1 MSARCLDSCFLVDL
15 LAADPAAVKKAAE
28 LEASGERLSIA
39 APAATE
45 VLMGA
50 HFRGGVY
57 LRKALELLGGLDL
70 LPADSPVVGDA
81 GELGA
86 ELMRRGVRA
95 GAVDLLIAASARVH
109 RKVLLTR
116 DTAFIR
122 VPGLA
127 VETY

>member
-15 LAADPAAVKKAAE
+15 LAADSAALNKATE
-28 LEASGERLSIA
+28 LERAGERLSIA

-57 LRKALELLGGLDL
+57 LRKAIELLASLELI
-70 LPADSPVVGDA
+70 PADSPVVGDA

-86 ELMRRGVRA
+86 EMMRRGVRA
-95 GAVDLLIAASARVH
+95 GAADLLIAASARVH
-109 RKVLLTR
+109 QKVLLTR
-116 DTAFIR
+116 DTAFVR